1 VVTWILPFAFALGTG
16 IMSAWGVGGGT
27 LLLVCMTL
35 FLGVEHRTAQAVN
48 LLFFLPTAG
57 AGLYFHRKNGFLDK
71 DAWKQA
77 ALPGAAAS
85 LAASLLAAA
94 VDVSAVLT
102 LRVGYTVEQMQ
113 PLVEAA
119 VGEYLLG
126 VRKQWAEPDADR
138 LTSYSCW
145 VYLARVVS
153 AILSVPGVVNA
164 VAVTLNGDAAD
175 LQLIET
181 GELQQAPVLG
191 EVALRAG
198 D

>member
-1 VVTWILPFAFALGTG
+1 MVTWILPFAFALGTG
-16 IMSAWGVGGGT
+16 ILSAWGVGGGT

-94 VDVSAVLT
+94 VDVSL
-102 LRVGYTVEQMQ
+102 LRKPFGIF
-113 PLVEAA
+113 
-119 VGEYLLG
+119 LLYSG
-126 VRKQWAEPDADR
+126 GSMLWSARRKQGR
-138 LTSYSCW
+138 
-145 VYLARVVS
+145 
-153 AILSVPGVVNA
+153 
-164 VAVTLNGDAAD
+164 
-175 LQLIET
+175 
-181 GELQQAPVLG
+181 
-191 EVALRAG
+191 
-198 D
+198 